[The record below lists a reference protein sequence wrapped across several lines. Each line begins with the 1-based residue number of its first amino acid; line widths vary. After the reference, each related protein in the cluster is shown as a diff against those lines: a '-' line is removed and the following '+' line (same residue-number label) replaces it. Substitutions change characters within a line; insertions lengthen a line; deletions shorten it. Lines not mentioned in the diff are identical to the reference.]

1 MSLQTKQT
9 NYNTYDE
16 YVPLLVGDKGSNATQ
31 WPNARI
37 LLHMLKRQYDDT
49 KTIKFTAPSEY
60 GDAFYHETGQNN
72 STTAKAIS
80 DDYVVAMRNILN
92 NGGTPSTDLSNQ
104 VTKARLTG
112 GYIKAVLDVLYTGS
126 ANTRDMSGLIKAIDM
141 SATVKGYASNG
152 VNGGNPGLNGANAFT
167 IVAGTGLYDT
177 AVPVTTFNNHTYDG
191 DSKMIPF
198 KFSKNLLKLILET
211 SYQRYITAQAK
222 RTSDFFNVTEVT
234 GSYPETYFRKGTDP
248 NKLFTT
254 DANGKEIEVQKGS
267 AEFMKLTEAGDC
279 FTLGLKD
286 ASSMQKCS
294 KMIKDCLT
302 GKQDGVRQCQTYMNT
317 AFFAQASQI
326 EVDAMNPAIA
336 LDLLRSFGFAQRT
349 KTNKELGTDLVVIDS
364 AKEWI
369 ITLKTHHQASN
380 SSAPGNKLTS
390 TEIDTIANQKGLLD
404 YLDLVSIKI
413 NSSPQILN
421 PGYSGKKPTQNA
433 AAFTGTTFHK
443 YGMLPKEAVQGRTA
457 PSLSS
462 IVHIQNQVLS
472 QRNLLSGIY
481 GIPIVGFMQSG
492 GSELQAQ
499 LAGAY
504 GNIQPIKLS
513 DYADNIFQSFLVR
526 LTAFN
531 KSLDNT
537 DKAEVEKIIKELKVI
552 EAKLEKANKYTTQY
566 SDMLSAHGDTAG
578 SVISYDHIQKFVDKR
593 NNYFKRS
600 TTAQDK
606 MFSIFEVMANVNN
619 KEAPEE
625 SKSVG
630 AYPNWITHN

>member
-1 MSLQTKQT
+1 MSSLTET

-16 YVPLLVGDKGSNATQ
+16 YVPLLVGDKDATATQ

-37 LLHMLKRQYDDT
+37 LLHMLKQQYKVK
-49 KTIKFTAPSEY
+49 KTIKFSDPSEY
-60 GDAFYHETGQNN
+60 GDAFNHETGQNK
-72 STTAKAIS
+72 SGTAGVIS
-80 DDYVVAMRNILN
+80 DDYVVAMRAILN
-92 NGGTPSTDLSNQ
+92 NPGVHSTDLSNK
-104 VTKARLTG
+104 VTEARRAG
-112 GYIKAVLDVLYTGS
+112 GYIKAVLDVLYRRPT
-126 ANTRDMSGLIKAIDM
+126 NIRDASGLIRAIDM
-141 SATVKGYASNG
+141 SATVKGYATNPKANG
-152 VNGGNPGLNGANAFT
+152 STLDHTNAFT
-167 IVAGTGLYDT
+167 VASTGKYDTSVAGI
-177 AVPVTTFNNHTYDG
+177 TFNNHTYDG
-191 DSKMIPF
+191 TDSKMIPF
-198 KFSKNLLKLILET
+198 KFSRNLLKLILET
-211 SYQRYITAQAK
+211 SYQRYKTAQAT

-234 GSYPETYFRKGTDP
+234 GSYSETYFRKGTDP

-267 AEFMKLTEAGDC
+267 AKFMELTEAGDC

-302 GKQDGVRQCQTYMNT
+302 GQEDGVKQCQTYMNT
-317 AFFAQASQI
+317 DFFRNAGQK
-326 EVDAMNPAIA
+326 EVDKMNPAIA
-336 LDLLRSFGFAQRT
+336 LDLLRSFGFAQKT
-349 KTNKELGTDLVVIDS
+349 KHNKELGIELVVVDS
-364 AKEWI
+364 AREWI
-369 ITLKTHHQASN
+369 NTLRTHHQASG
-380 SSAPGNKLTS
+380 SSSGGTNKLTS
-390 TEIDTIANQKGLLD
+390 VEIDTIANQKGLLD
-404 YLDLVSIKI
+404 YLELVSQKI

-443 YGMLPKEAVQGRTA
+443 YGMLPKEAVQGRSA

-513 DYADNIFQSFLVR
+513 DYADNIFQSFLKR
-526 LTAFN
+526 LEAFN

-537 DKAEVEKIIKELKVI
+537 DKAEVEKIIKDLKEI

-630 AYPNWITHN
+630 AYPDWITHN